1 MGRRFD
7 PDRAHHYAFLVSS
20 AVPLEVGQKYILLT
34 LIVVS
39 LSITPDLS
47 SDPINI
53 VKLSAL
59 VVGLSLS
66 LPIFVSIYLKGGVK
80 FDSFLIAILGA
91 ICSLNVV
98 SFFQSDQPKLD
109 QFWGAWGRSS
119 GLLYY
124 TLLLVLFLMG
134 YALSRSSK
142 PQKLLDGLLLLN
154 VPFSLYATLQVFDL
168 DPIPWSRKEVFA
180 TLGNTN
186 FSSAMFAFLALQLV
200 ARLLYRA
207 EKNSVRLLI
216 GTLLVLDLFLM
227 FKTLSVQGPLLFGIG
242 IIIVFLIKIWHSGH
256 LKTLALSAAISLISG
271 GFVIMGILKRGPLSG
286 IIYQETL
293 AFRVD
298 YWRAGIRMIEASP
311 LTGFGFDS
319 YGDYYRQYR
328 DLDAVLRTGPER
340 TSNTAHNIFIDIG
353 VNAGLLTLLLTLLL
367 FLRPLFLGTRSII
380 RKQMNQEF
388 QVFIYV
394 FIFVYFLQSLISINQ
409 VGVGVWGWF
418 FLGAL
423 SGITIDKLAKSARRE
438 ELINLSGKN
447 ANSYVQRESKA
458 KKNVNSNSHLPASQ
472 VLITFVIALI
482 SIPMALIPLVTDNRV
497 LNVIRSLNAPT
508 SESPT
513 SLPLGGAL
521 TTGQAELILNG
532 LATLGDKRTTAYAE
546 SILESNPRNIYAWRI
561 LEDLGESEEIRSRA
575 SEMLKALDPLN
586 PNHK

>member
-7 PDRAHHYAFLVSS
+7 PDRAHHYNFAMTKAGFLESGLKYV
-20 AVPLEVGQKYILLT
+20 VGTLVLVT
-34 LIVVS
+34 LIIS
-39 LSITPDLS
+39 PNMG
-47 SDPINI
+47 SDPVNI
-53 VKLSAL
+53 VKLAVL
-59 VVGLSLS
+59 FVGLALGVPLFIRSYLREEFKLDGISLAILS
-66 LPIFVSIYLKGGVK
+66 LIMIVGANA
-80 FDSFLIAILGA
+80 FL
-91 ICSLNVV
+91 
-98 SFFQSDQPKLD
+98 QSTQPKAE

-124 TLLLVLFLMG
+124 SLLLVLFLMG
-134 YALSRSSK
+134 YALSQLSK
-142 PQKLLDGLLLLN
+142 TQKLIDGLLLLN
-154 VPFSLYATLQVFDL
+154 VPFSIYATLQVLGL

-207 EKNSVRLLI
+207 EKNSVRSLI
-216 GTLLVLDLFLM
+216 GALLFLDLFLM
-227 FKTLSVQGPLLFGIG
+227 LKTLSVQGPLLFGIG
-242 IIIVFLIKIWHSGH
+242 IVIIFLIKIWHSGH
-256 LKTLALSAAISLISG
+256 LKALALTAVLSLISG
-271 GFVIMGILKRGPLSG
+271 AFVIMGILKRGPLSE
-286 IIYQETL
+286 IVYQETL

>member
-227 FKTLSVQGPLLFGIG
+227 FKTLSVQGP
-242 IIIVFLIKIWHSGH
+242 
-256 LKTLALSAAISLISG
+256 
-271 GFVIMGILKRGPLSG
+271 
-286 IIYQETL
+286 
-293 AFRVD
+293 
-298 YWRAGIRMIEASP
+298 
-311 LTGFGFDS
+311 
-319 YGDYYRQYR
+319 
-328 DLDAVLRTGPER
+328 
-340 TSNTAHNIFIDIG
+340 
-353 VNAGLLTLLLTLLL
+353 
-367 FLRPLFLGTRSII
+367 
-380 RKQMNQEF
+380 
-388 QVFIYV
+388 
-394 FIFVYFLQSLISINQ
+394 
-409 VGVGVWGWF
+409 
-418 FLGAL
+418 
-423 SGITIDKLAKSARRE
+423 
-438 ELINLSGKN
+438 
-447 ANSYVQRESKA
+447 
-458 KKNVNSNSHLPASQ
+458 
-472 VLITFVIALI
+472 
-482 SIPMALIPLVTDNRV
+482 
-497 LNVIRSLNAPT
+497 
-508 SESPT
+508 
-513 SLPLGGAL
+513 
-521 TTGQAELILNG
+521 
-532 LATLGDKRTTAYAE
+532 
-546 SILESNPRNIYAWRI
+546 
-561 LEDLGESEEIRSRA
+561 
-575 SEMLKALDPLN
+575 
-586 PNHK
+586 